1 MDSGLKNRMSFKP
14 KKIAVLM
21 GGIGQE
27 REVSLNSGRCVVQAL
42 SEAGHET
49 VAWDVAPDR
58 LEILNDPSVDLF
70 FLALHGEF
78 GEDGQLQAILEQR
91 GLIYTG
97 SQSGPCKVAFDK
109 QASKTVFE
117 ANGVLT
123 PPSVMFNP
131 TWSQSQ
137 FDAQVK
143 PLGPRVVIK
152 PTCQGSSVGVQILDV
167 DAALH
172 AACRSTVELHETC
185 LIEAFIAGRETTV
198 GILNG
203 QVLPVIEIRTPGYDF
218 YDYQAKY
225 VGQTTEYLFDTVT
238 PVCAQATQ
246 EAALT
251 CFEGIG
257 LRHVARVDFIL
268 TEALEAY
275 ALEVNTI
282 PGLTSHSL
290 LPKAAARVG
299 LDMSALCCQVVQAAL
314 PDESE

>member
-1 MDSGLKNRMSFKP
+1 
-14 KKIAVLM
+14 M

-27 REVSLNSGRCVVQAL
+27 REVSLDSGRCVVEAL
-42 SEAGHET
+42 SQAGYET

-58 LEILNDPSVDLF
+58 LEILDDQSVDLF

-91 GLIYTG
+91 GLVYTG
-97 SQSGPCKVAFDK
+97 SQSGPCRVAFDK
-109 QASKTVFE
+109 QASKAVFE
-117 ANGVLT
+117 AEGVLT
-123 PPSVMFNP
+123 PPSVVFD
-131 TWSQSQ
+131 TAWSQSQ
-137 FDAQVK
+137 FDTLVE

-152 PTCQGSSVGVQILDV
+152 PLCQGSSVGVQILEV
-167 DAALH
+167 DTSLY
-172 AACRSTVELHETC
+172 AACGATVKLHGSC
-185 LIEAFIAGRETTV
+185 LVEAFIAGREMTV

-203 QVLPVIEIRTPGYDF
+203 QTLPVIEIRTPGYEF

-225 VGQTTEYLFDTVT
+225 VGQTTEYLFDSAA
-238 PVCAQATQ
+238 PACAEAMQK
-246 EAALT
+246 AALT
-251 CFEGIG
+251 CFQGIG
-257 LRHVARVDFIL
+257 LRHVARVDFML
-268 TEALEAY
+268 TEAGEAF

-314 PDESE
+314 SSELD